1 MPENDEEKLYLD
13 FFNSLVEDVTDKK
26 IIKLVIEELEEE
38 EIVEKLLGVKE

>member
-13 FFNSLVEDVTDKK
+13 FFNSLMEDVTDKK
-26 IIKLVIEELEEE
+26 IIKLIIEELEEE